1 MRIKTKDLKNLKW
14 ANLNLMDNA
23 VEIEILNKMTNHLH
37 FSFNLSWEKC
47 ETWNSGGNPIFRT
60 KYNLI
65 TFNNKQIQIS
75 KAGQF
80 LKIFT
85 S

>member
-23 VEIEILNKMTNHLH
+23 VEIEILNKMTNDLH

-47 ETWNSGGNPIFRT
+47 ETSFELKNHFML
-60 KYNLI
+60 KFKNL
-65 TFNNKQIQIS
+65 S
-75 KAGQF
+75 
-80 LKIFT
+80 
-85 S
+85 